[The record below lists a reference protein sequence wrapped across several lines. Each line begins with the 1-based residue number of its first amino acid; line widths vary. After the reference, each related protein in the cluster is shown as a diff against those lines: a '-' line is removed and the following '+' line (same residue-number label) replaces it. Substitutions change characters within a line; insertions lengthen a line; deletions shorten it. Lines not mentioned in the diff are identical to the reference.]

1 MKLEWPAGDKDGSK
15 DGSLRLEQVM
25 KKLSL
30 IGLVVGAMCGV
41 LVALV
46 FGKWFFWLGLGLMIG
61 VMIGASSRQAQSAR
75 LREGAKL

>member
-1 MKLEWPAGDKDGSK
+1 
-15 DGSLRLEQVM
+15 M

-30 IGLVVGAMCGV
+30 IGLVVGAMFGV

-46 FGKWFFWLGLGLMIG
+46 FGKWLLWLGLGLVIG
-61 VMIGASSRQAQSAR
+61 VMIGSASRQTQVPR

>member
-1 MKLEWPAGDKDGSK
+1 
-15 DGSLRLEQVM
+15 M

-30 IGLVVGAMCGV
+30 IGLALGAMFGV

-46 FGKWFFWLGLGLMIG
+46 FGKWLFWLGLGLVIG
-61 VMIGASSRQAQSAR
+61 VMIGASSRQTQVPR